1 MSAIW
6 VAVITGALAIV
17 GNIIVVVLSNKNQ
30 QEVLEAKIKGEIA
43 VVKTE
48 INTLS
53 NRVNV
58 HNNLID
64 RMYHVEAD
72 VQELKHKAER
82 E

>member
-43 VVKTE
+43 VIDTK
-48 INTLS
+48 IDTLT